1 MKVVCRLVWDTH
13 MELVPHSTIQGRLHK
28 EVRSKGNPEGEEE
41 AHATFERRKTEGNF
55 HISL

>member
-1 MKVVCRLVWDTH
+1 
-13 MELVPHSTIQGRLHK
+13 MELVPHSTIQERLHK